1 MHSNLGGNIDLYF
14 NEYVDLIWLLFTQLP
29 LRSAPIHNSI
39 IIKMIAAGLPGEAK
53 LGSMAHRFV
62 IVFAKDVS

>member
-1 MHSNLGGNIDLYF
+1 MI
-14 NEYVDLIWLLFTQLP
+14 LIWLLFTQLP